1 MLSAIQ
7 NIDRTNAVVALFVW
21 LATLSVYLIT
31 NAPTLSLWD
40 CGEFIACCSILG
52 IPHPPGSPLYIMIG
66 HIFSVLPLSDD
77 PAVRVNLVSCVSSSF
92 TAMFGY
98 LIVVRI
104 LRAWF
109 GEDKSSYSRFLVYA
123 GAAAG
128 AFFLAFGLTNWNNS
142 VEAEV
147 YGLAMMLTCCILW
160 LGLIFL
166 ENQGRAIASKVMLL
180 VFFLAFLGIGV
191 HMTTFLILPV
201 VGLFFILKK
210 DAGPSVWFLV
220 SAVIVLELYLIFAMS
235 SRPGEVPYY
244 LPVAIVL
251 VFFLFYTFSFEK
263 IPRVYLLV
271 AGGLLLATAPLLATA
286 VNGMTSRMGIA
297 PLIGDGGSDLLDSVG
312 KIALAGLCL
321 FGAWALFKYFTT
333 GKRNRHD
340 QQPLL
345 ISALFV
351 LTTLIMVGVLSA
363 LRGYPL
369 FLMLTA
375 VILLITAALIWRSIN
390 WPILVA
396 LAGVSMVM
404 IGINLWLIGMA
415 IAVVIILVL
424 GLLFRMSGWRTAL
437 MAIAVSAVGFSV
449 HTFLP
454 IRSSCDPMINE
465 NDPSQGWAATVNYL
479 ERKQY
484 GSMSM
489 TERMFKR
496 RAEWENQF
504 GEYRRMAFWHF
515 FSEQYGLTGSK
526 FVFAFLL
533 GIFGVW
539 EVIRRR
545 PRMGLP
551 LLLLILISSV
561 GLVLYMNFADGTRQH
576 PVTGRDYIEVRDR
589 DYFFTPAFIF
599 FGLVMGIGTS
609 VFIQYIRDSVK
620 KFSPGARKLIS
631 VCLPVLFLLPVATL
645 AGNYHYADRTGNYI
659 PYDYACNVL
668 KSCKQNAVLFT
679 HGDNDTFPLW
689 CAQETYGIRRD
700 VRLVNLS
707 LANLG
712 WYVKQVRDYM
722 KVDLGWNDSDIDRLR
737 GFRSRD
743 GTVFRIQDQVAD
755 SIISRQ
761 LGKVPVYFCTSV
773 GSGVRKFRGH
783 NLDSL
788 MRLRG
793 LAWQVPFTDAQKGGV
808 DMEFAYDFY
817 TNPDGFQARGVND
830 PTVYKDEATKRI
842 CRNYGNGFI
851 IVADSLRRIGDNE
864 RAEKVVSRGLE
875 LVPQAPG
882 TVRLLATMYADN
894 GKPDQLRELIDR
906 VDRSYRNSLIALLG
920 RAEFN
925 AGNDSTAIAVLSD
938 LLNSDPTNRPAYQDL
953 VRHYYSS
960 RDAGRLL
967 ETMQRWLAHNPNDE
981 QTKRSL
987 EEVRRNIENQTEAG
1001 DDTI

>member
-1 MLSAIQ
+1 MLSALQ
-7 NIDRTNAVVALFVW
+7 NIDRTNAIVALFVW

-40 CGEFIACCSILG
+40 CGEFIACSSILG

-66 HIFSVLPLSDD
+66 HIFSVLPLADD

-92 TAMFGY
+92 TALFGY

-109 GEDKSSYSRFLVYA
+109 DQDKSSYSRFLIYA

-160 LGLIFL
+160 LALIFL
-166 ENQGRAIASKVMLL
+166 ENQGRAIATKVMLL

-210 DAGPSVWFLV
+210 DTSPSVWFLV

-235 SRPGEVPYY
+235 SRPDEVPYY

-271 AGGLLLATAPLLATA
+271 AGGLLLATAPLLITA
-286 VNGMTSRMGIA
+286 VNGVTARMGID

-312 KIALAGLCL
+312 KIALAGLGL
-321 FGAWALFKYFTT
+321 FGAWALFKYYTT
-333 GKRNRHD
+333 GKRNRAD
-340 QQPLL
+340 QRPVL

-351 LTTLIMVGVLSA
+351 LVTLMMVGVLSA
-363 LRGYPL
+363 LKGYPL

-390 WPILVA
+390 WPILIA

-415 IAVVIILVL
+415 IAAAVILIL

-437 MAIAVSAVGFSV
+437 MVIAVSAVGFSV

-465 NDPSQGWAATVNYL
+465 NDPSRGWTATVNYL

-496 RAEWENQF
+496 RAEWKNQF

-515 FSEQYGLTGSK
+515 FNEQYGLTGSK
-526 FVFAFLL
+526 FIFVFLL

-599 FGLVMGIGTS
+599 FGLVIGIGTS

-620 KFSPGARKLIS
+620 KFSPGTRKLIS

-668 KSCKQNAVLFT
+668 NSCEPNAVLFT

-712 WYVKQVRDYM
+712 WYVRQLRDYM
-722 KVDLGWNDSDIDRLR
+722 NLDLGWSDSDIAGLR
-737 GFRSRD
+737 GFRSSD
-743 GTVFRIQDQVAD
+743 GTVFRIQDQVSD
-755 SIISRQ
+755 SIIARQ
-761 LGKVPVYFCTSV
+761 LRRVPVHFCTSV
-773 GSGVRKFRGH
+773 GLGVRKFRGH
-783 NLDSL
+783 HLDSL
-788 MRLRG
+788 MRLHG
-793 LAWQVPFTDAQKGGV
+793 LVWSVPSTDAEKGGV
-808 DMEFAYDFY
+808 DMGFTIDFY
-817 TNPDGFQARGVND
+817 TDPDGFQARGVND
-830 PTVYKDEATKRI
+830 PAVHKDEATERM

-851 IVADSLRRIGDNE
+851 IVADSLRRIGDFE
-864 RAEKVVSRGLE
+864 QAEEVILRGLE

-882 TVRLLATMYADN
+882 IIGLLATMYADS
-894 GKPDQLRELIDR
+894 GKPDPLRDLIQRADPGR
-906 VDRSYRNSLIALLG
+906 KNSLTALLG

-925 AGNDSTAIAVLSD
+925 AGNDTVAIRVLTD
-938 LLNSDPTNRPAYQDL
+938 LLGNDPTNRSAYQDL
-953 VRHYYSS
+953 VRYYYSN
-960 RDAGRLL
+960 RDAGSLL
-967 ETMQRWLAHNPNDE
+967 DIMQRWLANNPDDE
-981 QTKRSL
+981 RTKRSL
-987 EEVRRNIENQTEAG
+987 EEVRRNMEIQPDTS